1 MKYSSFEELPVW
13 KASVEFALR
22 VFEFTSR
29 ADFRG
34 LGDTKNQLERSALSI
49 SNNIAEGF
57 ERGTTKDLINFLYFS
72 RGSAGESRS
81 MLRICEGIPKFSN
94 FKFEISNLISQAV
107 GISKQL
113 HGWINSLINSDIKGV
128 RYYTNDVKKKRAENK
143 QFEEFDNE
151 MSRFKKNFEESL
163 KQREIEMDRTRR
175 EGPSSNE

>member
-1 MKYSSFEELPVW
+1 MKYSNFEELPVW

-22 VFEFTSR
+22 VFEFTSK

-34 LGDTKNQLERSALSI
+34 LGDTKNQLERAALSI

-72 RGSAGESRS
+72 RGSAGECRS
-81 MLRICEGIPKFSN
+81 MLRICEGLPNFSN
-94 FKFEISNLISQAV
+94 FKFEISNLISQAI

-128 RYYTNDVKKKRAENK
+128 RYYTNDVKKKREEDK
-143 QFEEFDNE
+143 QFAEFDNE
-151 MSRFKKNFEESL
+151 MSQFRKDFEESL
-163 KQREIEMDRTRR
+163 KQREIKADRLKR
-175 EGPSSNE
+175 EGSASRE